1 MAGHLSMRE
10 RQNNPHPEVPAQQA
24 SKGAP
29 RARIWGPLTALG
41 LALAA
46 LSFGLDQTVKY
57 WLLRLVDFAGAPDAI
72 TITSFFDLRMA
83 WNHGVSYGLLT
94 TDNQALLVAI
104 SLLICALLWLWL
116 ARTHRA
122 LTAAALGLIIGGALS
137 NALDRALRGAVA
149 DFFYFH
155 WDGLRF
161 ALLNF
166 IFNPADVAIV
176 AGVALLLY
184 ESLKEREA

>member
-1 MAGHLSMRE
+1 MT
-10 RQNNPHPEVPAQQA
+10 P
-24 SKGAP
+24 
-29 RARIWGPLTALG
+29 RIWGPLTALG

-46 LSFGLDQTVKY
+46 LAFGLDQTVKW
-57 WLLRLVDFAGAPDAI
+57 WLLQVVAAPGGPDVIAL
-72 TITSFFDLRMA
+72 TPFFDIRMA

-94 TDNQALLVAI
+94 TNSQALLITI

-116 ARTHRA
+116 ARSHRP

-155 WDGLRF
+155 WDGLKF

-176 AGVALLLY
+176 TGVALLLY

>member
-1 MAGHLSMRE
+1 
-10 RQNNPHPEVPAQQA
+10 V
-24 SKGAP
+24 SKTN
-29 RARIWGPLTALG
+29 RIWGQLTALG

-57 WLLRLVDFAGAPDAI
+57 WLLQLVGFAGAPDAI

-116 ARTHRA
+116 ARTHRP

-155 WDGLRF
+155 WDGLKF

-166 IFNPADVAIV
+166 IFNPADIAIV

-184 ESLKEREA
+184 ESIKEREA

>member
-1 MAGHLSMRE
+1 M
-10 RQNNPHPEVPAQQA
+10 
-24 SKGAP
+24 SKTN
-29 RARIWGPLTALG
+29 RIWGPLTALG
-41 LALAA
+41 LDLAA

-57 WLLRLVDFAGAPDAI
+57 WLLRLVGFAGAPDAI
-72 TITSFFDLRMA
+72 TITPFFDLRMA

-116 ARTHRA
+116 ARTHRP

-155 WDGLRF
+155 WDGLKF
-161 ALLNF
+161 ALLDF

-184 ESLKEREA
+184 ESIKEREA

>member
-1 MAGHLSMRE
+1 MMR
-10 RQNNPHPEVPAQQA
+10 A
-24 SKGAP
+24 KF
-29 RARIWGPLTALG
+29 WGPLTALG

-46 LSFGLDQTVKY
+46 LSFGLDQTLKY
-57 WLLRLVDFAGAPDAI
+57 WLLQLVGMPGAPDAI
-72 TITSFFDLRMA
+72 TITSFFDLHMA
-83 WNHGVSYGLLT
+83 WNQGVSYGLLT
-94 TDNQALLVAI
+94 TGNQAFLVAI

-116 ARTHRA
+116 ARTHRP

-155 WDGLRF
+155 WDGLKF